1 MESRKVYVLDTTAII
16 SAQFE
21 PGPVEIVTVQEVVD
35 EVLYGGL
42 APQRISTALSTQA
55 VKLKKPSQEAVEKVR
70 SVARETGDLP
80 KLSKT
85 DLAVLAVAVDEMD
98 KGRDVYVL
106 TDDYGLQN
114 TALKLGLKVA
124 GVRLGVVREIRE
136 WVFRCSVCG
145 KIYKTPVSRCVDC
158 GGEVG
163 RIAKKP

>member
-1 MESRKVYVLDTTAII
+1 MESRKVYVLDTSAMI

-55 VKLKKPSQEAVEKVR
+55 VKLKRPSQQAVEKVR
-70 SVARETGDLP
+70 LAARETGDLP
-80 KLSKT
+80 KLSKA
-85 DLAVLAVAVDEMD
+85 DLAVLAVAVDELA
-98 KGRDVYVL
+98 KGGEVYVL

-124 GVRLGVVREIRE
+124 GVRLGVVREMRE
-136 WVFRCSVCG
+136 WVFRCMVCG
-145 KIYKTPVSRCVDC
+145 KVYRTPVNRCVEC